1 MLPYV
6 ILLRN
11 KESKQDVINAMHKF
25 GISSIDRMGGSRYI
39 RFDAEEEQC
48 QSLVSNQV
56 DVVLDCS
63 IVTEYEVKSNAYA
76 RAEEYF
82 DATSAYI
89 EGMPDGSDVDILLI
103 DGSDLVNNE
112 MLNGRF
118 NYVDWYSYADGVFD
132 ADYPNGYPD
141 TSTNFAHEPS
151 NHSQGMAAFLVS
163 HNGVATNSNLYCVNY
178 EKFYV
183 NGVNVIWDA
192 LKAWHD
198 GKSVNPNT
206 GEKNPTVV
214 CLPLGFEKNIQIGTG
229 YNLSE
234 NFQLNQFDNNAYLDG
249 IMYRGLFYEYEIQ
262 SENIV
267 DFLLS
272 KGIHSNVPN
281 IITDGNEDDAITS
294 LSMDYQPNAIEQN
307 AVQEFA
313 ESSNL
318 TLIAAA
324 GNSSQKLVK
333 SDHVDYNNYV
343 KYATTSTLLNGTK
356 VATYETQYYNRASF
370 YPYAILV
377 GSVSNH
383 PRRYKADFSAC
394 GNAVDIYAPGEGL
407 TLSYNNN
414 VSYLRSGTSSS
425 CALLSSFMSSYISYA
440 SNTLPEISTSG
451 TRQWLIDNSLST
463 LEPIYS
469 EDASNLLSI
478 QAPASNNRVAYF
490 PMADVYSSLPSP
502 TLYRPFANEIVLE
515 DNVRHTISPLKTV
528 VPEVLPLEASKEF
541 SAVTGDWVIGPSNT
555 VSCMSRDLTNSEK
568 FAIIDTA
575 DITSSSNIQ
584 SQLNINTSTLS
595 PASSLGKLFRFSD
608 INNTCLVKFE
618 RSHVQNNY
626 TVSLRR
632 RIAGVEALLDE
643 SPFNTDGPFE
653 ASTYYAVSSGQF
665 LVVVRIFNATTRV
678 WDEVFRFQG
687 PELLPNDG
695 KLGIYYQNTIQPNST
710 AAIPSVNS
718 FNSIHIKI
726 YNT

>member
-1 MLPYV
+1 
-6 ILLRN
+6 
-11 KESKQDVINAMHKF
+11 MHKF

-56 DVVLDCS
+56 DAVLDCS
-63 IVTEYEVKSNAYA
+63 IVTEYEVKSNSYA
-76 RAEEYF
+76 SAEEYF
-82 DATSAYI
+82 DTTSAYI
-89 EGMPDGSDVDILLI
+89 EGMPDGSDVDILLV
-103 DGSDLVNNE
+103 DVYDLINNE
-112 MLNGRF
+112 IINGRF
-118 NYVDWYSYADGVFD
+118 NYVDWYSYTDGVFD
-132 ADYPNGYPD
+132 VAYPD
-141 TSTNFAHEPS
+141 VSTSLADDPN
-151 NHSQGMAAFLVS
+151 NHPQTMAAFMVS

-178 EKFYV
+178 QKFDV

-214 CLPLGFEKNIQIGTG
+214 CMPFHLTKTIQIGTG

-249 IMYRGLFYEYEIQ
+249 IMYRGLFYEYELQ

-272 KGIHSNVPN
+272 KGIHSNIPN
-281 IITDGNEDDAITS
+281 IITTGNEDDVITS
-294 LSMDYQPNAIEQN
+294 LKIPAQPITTEKFAIQ
-307 AVQEFA
+307 QFS

-356 VATYETQYYNRASF
+356 VATYETQYYNRSSF
-370 YPYAILV
+370 YPYVILV

-394 GNAVDIYAPGEGL
+394 GNAVDIYAPGEAIR
-407 TLSYNNN
+407 LSYNNN
-414 VSYLRSGTSSS
+414 PISFLNTGTSVST
-425 CALLSSFMSSYISYA
+425 ALLSGFMSSYISYA

-451 TRQWLIDNSLST
+451 TRQWLIDNSLGT

-515 DNVRHTISPLKTV
+515 DNVFHQIPSLKTSP
-528 VPEVLPLEASKEF
+528 PEVLPLEASKDF
-541 SAVTGDWVIGPSNT
+541 SAVTGDWVIGPST
-555 VSCMSRDLTNSEK
+555 AVSCMSRDLTNSEK

-575 DITSSSNIQ
+575 DITSSSAIQ
-584 SQLNINTSTLS
+584 SKLNINTSTQS
-595 PASSLGKLFRFSD
+595 PTSSLGKLFRFSD

-632 RIAGVEALLDE
+632 RIGGVETILDE
-643 SPFNTDGPFE
+643 SPFNTDGPFDVI
-653 ASTYYAVSSGQF
+653 TYYVIGGGQF
-665 LVVVRIFNATTRV
+665 LVAVRVFNYTTRV
-678 WDEVFRFQG
+678 WDQIFDFQG

-695 KLGIYYQNTIQPNST
+695 KLGIYYQNIVDPNSP
-710 AAIPSVNS
+710 AAIPSVNT
-718 FNSIHIKI
+718 FNFIDIKT
-726 YNT
+726 YT

>member
-11 KESKQDVINAMHKF
+11 KESKQDVINAMHKL
-25 GISSIDRMGGSRYI
+25 GISSIDRMSGSRYI

-48 QSLVSNQV
+48 QRLVSDQV
-56 DVVLDCS
+56 DAVLDCS
-63 IVTEYEVKSNAYA
+63 IVTECEVESHEYA
-76 RAEEYF
+76 RAQEYF
-82 DATSAYI
+82 DSASAYI

-103 DGSDLVNNE
+103 DVIDFVNNE

-132 ADYPNGYPD
+132 ADYPDGYPD
-141 TSTNFAHEPS
+141 ASTNFADEPS
-151 NHSQGMAAFLVS
+151 NHPQVMAAFLVS

-178 EKFYV
+178 NNFYV

-214 CLPLGFEKNIQIGTG
+214 CMPFGLTKTIQVGTG

-234 NFQLNQFDNNAYLDG
+234 NFQLNQFDNNSYLDG
-249 IMYRGLFYEYEIQ
+249 IMYRGLFYEYEQQ

-272 KGIHSNVPN
+272 KGIHSNIPN
-281 IITDGNEDDAITS
+281 IITFGNEDDVITS
-294 LSMDYQPNAIEQN
+294 LNIRFQPSTTEQFAI
-307 AVQEFA
+307 QEFA

-318 TLIAAA
+318 TLIASA
-324 GNSSQKLVK
+324 GNQSYKVVK
-333 SDHVDYNNYV
+333 SDHVDYNNHV

-356 VATYETQYYNRASF
+356 VATYETQHYNRATF

-383 PRRYKADFSAC
+383 PRRYKADFSSC
-394 GNAVDIYAPGEGL
+394 GNAVDIYAPGEGI
-407 TLSYNNN
+407 TLSYNNGMVLLN
-414 VSYLRSGTSSS
+414 RGTSASS
-425 CALLSSFMSSYISYA
+425 ALLSSFMSSYISYA

-515 DNVRHTISPLKTV
+515 DDVLHTISPLKTLF
-528 VPEVLPLEASKEF
+528 PEILPLEDLKSFQQLPE
-541 SAVTGDWVIGPSNT
+541 IG
-555 VSCMSRDLTNSEK
+555 
-568 FAIIDTA
+568 
-575 DITSSSNIQ
+575 
-584 SQLNINTSTLS
+584 
-595 PASSLGKLFRFSD
+595 
-608 INNTCLVKFE
+608 
-618 RSHVQNNY
+618 
-626 TVSLRR
+626 
-632 RIAGVEALLDE
+632 
-643 SPFNTDGPFE
+643 
-653 ASTYYAVSSGQF
+653 
-665 LVVVRIFNATTRV
+665 
-678 WDEVFRFQG
+678 
-687 PELLPNDG
+687 
-695 KLGIYYQNTIQPNST
+695 
-710 AAIPSVNS
+710 
-718 FNSIHIKI
+718 
-726 YNT
+726 

>member
-11 KESKQDVINAMHKF
+11 KESKQDVINAMHKL
-25 GISSIDRMGGSRYI
+25 GISSIDRMSGSRYI

-48 QSLVSNQV
+48 QRLVSDQV
-56 DVVLDCS
+56 DAVLDCS
-63 IVTEYEVKSNAYA
+63 IVTECEVESHEYA
-76 RAEEYF
+76 RAQEYF
-82 DATSAYI
+82 DSASAYI

-103 DGSDLVNNE
+103 DVIDFVNNE

-132 ADYPNGYPD
+132 ADYPDGYPD
-141 TSTNFAHEPS
+141 ASTNFADEPS
-151 NHSQGMAAFLVS
+151 NHPQVMAAFLVS

-178 EKFYV
+178 NNFYV

-214 CLPLGFEKNIQIGTG
+214 CMPFGLTKTIQVGTG

-234 NFQLNQFDNNAYLDG
+234 NFQLNQFDNNSYLDG
-249 IMYRGLFYEYEIQ
+249 IMYRGLFYEYEQQ

-272 KGIHSNVPN
+272 KGIHSNIPN
-281 IITDGNEDDAITS
+281 IITFGNEDDVITS
-294 LSMDYQPNAIEQN
+294 LNIRFQPSTTEQFAI
-307 AVQEFA
+307 QEFA

-318 TLIAAA
+318 TLIASA
-324 GNSSQKLVK
+324 GNQSYKVVK
-333 SDHVDYNNYV
+333 SDHVDYNNHV

-356 VATYETQYYNRASF
+356 VATYETQHYNRATF

-383 PRRYKADFSAC
+383 PRRYKADFSSC
-394 GNAVDIYAPGEGL
+394 GNAVDIYAPGEGI
-407 TLSYNNN
+407 TLSYNNGMVLLN
-414 VSYLRSGTSSS
+414 RGTSASS
-425 CALLSSFMSSYISYA
+425 ALLSSFMSSYISYA

-515 DNVRHTISPLKTV
+515 DDVLHTISPLKTLF
-528 VPEVLPLEASKEF
+528 PEILPLEASKEF
-541 SAVTGDWVIGPSNT
+541 SAVTGDWVIGPST
-555 VSCMSRDLTNSEK
+555 AVSCMSRDLTNSEK

-575 DITSSSNIQ
+575 DITSSSAIQ
-584 SQLNINTSTLS
+584 SKLNINTSTLS
-595 PASSLGKLFRFSD
+595 PTSSLGKLFRFSD

-632 RIAGVEALLDE
+632 RIGGVEAILDE
-643 SPFNTDGPFE
+643 SPFNRGSPFDVI
-653 ASTYYAVSSGQF
+653 TYYAVSSGQF
-665 LVVVRIFNATTRV
+665 LVVVRVFNYTTRV
-678 WDEVFRFQG
+678 WDEIFNFQG

-695 KLGIYYQNTIQPNST
+695 KLGIYYQNTIEPNSP
-710 AAIPSVNS
+710 AAIPSVNT
-718 FNSIHIKI
+718 FNFIDIKT
-726 YNT
+726 YT